1 MGCAAAAADPMSATA
16 AVPTL
21 MQQTADARFPWC
33 ADVPEELLRS
43 TVLPEQ
49 VIHEKPC
56 DWRPVLTP
64 IAQNLVRGCATAREA
79 VLALATGL
87 PQATGVHYSIERR
100 AACMNALE
108 ALNEKKV
115 SCTGQS
121 IFLVCALRS
130 VGIPARVV
138 GITTWNHILGNH
150 TWAEAWFEGDWHMIE
165 YNEKDFNT
173 PWVMENIGMTDP
185 QQPVQRIYAATPNG
199 KAPYLPAYVLDKRIL
214 PAEDVSGRYAALAR
228 NWYEKNGLSPQEQR
242 LMVEILPRPAE
253 RIPVSIIS
261 ENGETVSSAELP
273 SEQDDVRELARL
285 VLPRE
290 GVFYLNTEGVKKQLT
305 ATDAPVQIL
314 RLQMGK

>member
-1 MGCAAAAADPMSATA
+1 MI
-16 AVPTL
+16 
-21 MQQTADARFPWC
+21 FPWSEN
-33 ADVPEELLRS
+33 VPAELVRDS
-43 TVLPEQ
+43 VLPDQ

-64 IAQNLVRGCATAREA
+64 IAQELVRGCATAREA

-87 PQATGVHYSIERR
+87 PQATGVHYSMERR

-130 VGIPARVV
+130 VGIPARAV

-173 PWVMENIGMTDP
+173 PWVMENIGMLDP
-185 QQPVQRIYAATPNG
+185 KEVVQHIFAATPNG
-199 KAPYLPAYVLDKRIL
+199 KAPYLSAYVLDKRIL
-214 PAEDVSGRYAALAR
+214 TAEDVTARYAALAR
-228 NWYEKNGLSPQEQR
+228 VWYEKNGLSPQEQR
-242 LMVEILPRPAE
+242 LMVDLQPRPE
-253 RIPVSIIS
+253 QRIPVSIVREDGSI
-261 ENGETVSSAELP
+261 VSAAELP
-273 SEQDDVRELARL
+273 SAQDDIRELARL

-290 GVFYLNTEGVKKQLT
+290 GSFSLQTEGVKMPLK

-314 RLQMGK
+314 RLKAAE